1 MASKTIEAR
10 LIIAGEDR
18 ASTEI
23 AKVVKA
29 FKEAEKAAGF
39 SDKLEKLGKAYT
51 DVERQVKAAG
61 AVMSARGPL
70 ESTVKNLTAVEKE
83 TARLAKE
90 YDTARKAVTEFTA
103 AQKVAKT
110 ADAVQ
115 QAAALSNEVKRLGTA
130 YRTAEKDVKQLNAAF
145 VTQTSTLR
153 SAESA
158 ASRLGVDLSSLEKHQ
173 AGLARQTDLATR
185 ALRAQVAAEEAG
197 ARAASARAQRSAAR
211 KEAVS
216 TVVAGAGIIAA
227 HKGRQIGIE
236 AVDQAASFDYAK
248 RYQVVAGGV
257 SEQAQR
263 TKLLPQALRI
273 GQETK
278 FTNEDIVEA
287 QTATLQGLPMKG
299 DAKAAV
305 AAAIVENVKNYAV
318 MMRAPMEASAQGIR
332 AFLQTSQKDIS
343 TEEKAVFEA
352 KRASN
357 LLVKMAKLG
366 GMKDNDVQDYI
377 TYGVP
382 TGTSAGLSDTTLAAL
397 GAAGKRSGLGGSETG
412 VFIRAAASK
421 LVAPTRGGHDVLR
434 AAGIEYNNFTKM
446 PGGLSTDNLESF
458 SKNRF
463 GKGFTA
469 DQKERLSDLL
479 QDGDVIADRGEFT
492 KQVSAIVQEGFA
504 KNKKGKTSAQDA
516 RNIAK
521 MIGDFHKLS
530 VESVDSEGLLDA
542 ILSNPKMSQAMLNA
556 FFTDKHGGKAAVL
569 ASQYKQFSKDR
580 EELKNLQGHDP
591 DFAANAAKYMS
602 EGLGGTIDNLK
613 GSWETLVLNVGEA
626 NSGLIKFAAEGLSNG
641 TDMFSNLS
649 RTSQQVL
656 SLVGG
661 GAAVAGGVYGAAKI
675 GGKLLGF
682 GGGAVALNG
691 SAAALSAAAA
701 ALTEAAV
708 LQGAKGVA
716 GGGASAA
723 ENAVKAA
730 PLAALGLTGITLGLG
745 AGAAFAGY
753 ATADQLPKIAQ
764 KEGPGA
770 IDPATGEH
778 LDTAVPET
786 TPWVRNWI
794 KGWFS
799 KPEVADEAG
808 KVVGEN
814 IGKGIVEAPLPPKRP
829 AMLEDFKTKA
839 DETGTE
845 AGKTLLQRIT
855 EAVGAGIMLPINFAP
870 GMGMG
875 GGGGGGSGIQK
886 ASFSPGGGGFGGGGS
901 FGSGIGAGGGGGGG
915 LIRRGGGGGGGG
927 TGVPGA
933 PNANFTGSNADAVRQ
948 AAASLGTSPEDL
960 ATVISYE
967 TIGKFS
973 PSIVGG
979 KGNRYQ
985 GLIQFGPR
993 ERAMYGANGGQS
1005 FGEQM
1010 GAVVRY
1016 LKHRGFKPGMGLEQL
1031 YATINGGNPN
1041 VSQQKSDGNGTI
1053 AQHVARM
1060 RGAHAARARM
1070 FLGSEAKD
1078 AAGLDPKLVKGL
1090 DGKEG
1095 LDLGNGTM
1103 KMPDGSIRSIVPA
1116 APASAIGGG
1125 GGRGDMRAAAERM
1138 HQAADRMEG
1147 MGFHGQISLAVTG
1160 GGRQQVRATALK
1172 VRGRGGM
1179 TADLGVSEP
1188 GAKEDMADWA

>member
-1 MASKTIEAR
+1 VASKTIEAR

-39 SDKLEKLGKAYT
+39 SDKVEKLGKAYS

-61 AVMSARGPL
+61 AVMAARGPL

-103 AQKVAKT
+103 AQKLAKT

-115 QAAALSNEVKRLGTA
+115 QAAALSAEVKRLGTA

-185 ALRAQVAAEEAG
+185 ALRAQMAAEEAG
-197 ARAASARAQRSAAR
+197 ARAASVRAQRSAAR

-227 HKGRQIGIE
+227 HRGRQIGIE

-421 LVAPTRGGHDVLR
+421 LVAPTRGGLDALR
-434 AAGIEYNNFTKM
+434 AAGIDYNSFTRM
-446 PGGLSTDNLESF
+446 PGGLSTDNLEAF

-463 GKGFTA
+463 GKSFTA

-492 KQVSAIVQEGFA
+492 KQVSEIVQEGFA

-542 ILSNPKMSQAMLNA
+542 ILSNPKMTQALRNA
-556 FFTDKHGGKAAVL
+556 FFTDKHGGKASVL
-569 ASQYKQFSKDR
+569 SSQYEQFSKDR
-580 EELKNLQGHDP
+580 EELKNLQTHDP
-591 DFAANAAKYMS
+591 NFAANAAKYMS

-626 NSGLIKFAAEGLSNG
+626 NSGLIKFAAEGLSSG

-661 GAAVAGGVYGAAKI
+661 AAAVGGGVYGAAKI

-708 LQGAKGVA
+708 LQGAKG
-716 GGGASAA
+716 
-723 ENAVKAA
+723 
-730 PLAALGLTGITLGLG
+730 
-745 AGAAFAGY
+745 
-753 ATADQLPKIAQ
+753 
-764 KEGPGA
+764 
-770 IDPATGEH
+770 ATGA
-778 LDTAVPET
+778 L
-786 TPWVRNWI
+786 
-794 KGWFS
+794 
-799 KPEVADEAG
+799 PEVAKKGGKLLPLLAGAGVVGGAAAGIGYVLSEYGDASKAIAAGGKPDAGVQMNPGDELPGLSGSTDAPSWAPRNAPSMTLAPGAMPLTIQGAGLSGFGLSGPVNPETAGKEAG
-808 KVVGEN
+808 QKVGGGLIEGLKAKAGEAAEQAQSLFE
-814 IGKGIVEAPLPPKRP
+814 KMQKVFSSGIVIPLQ
-829 AMLEDFKTKA
+829 MSFD
-839 DETGTE
+839 GS
-845 AGKTLLQRIT
+845 
-855 EAVGAGIMLPINFAP
+855 
-870 GMGMG
+870 GM
-875 GGGGGGSGIQK
+875 GGGGSGIQK
-886 ASFSPGGGGFGGGGS
+886 ASF
-901 FGSGIGAGGGGGGG
+901 GGGGGGG
-915 LIRRGGGGGGGG
+915 LGGMIRRAGLSGGGGSGPGLGGVGGGIPRFGGSGGGGGISARDLRNIDPQFAAHIRASALSQGID
-927 TGVPGA
+927 PDIA
-933 PNANFTGSNADAVRQ
+933 LRIANSEGLRGSNPNRLTPGDYEN
-948 AAASLGTSPEDL
+948 GKPTSFGPFQL
-960 ATVISYE
+960 HYGRS
-967 TIGKFS
+967 
-973 PSIVGG
+973 GG
-979 KGNRYQ
+979 LGNRYTAET
-985 GLIQFGPR
+985 GHHAGDPR
-993 ERAMYGANGGQS
+993 YWKEQIDFALRTARKEGWGAWYG
-1005 FGEQM
+1005 
-1010 GAVVRY
+1010 R
-1016 LKHRGFKPGMGLEQL
+1016 
-1031 YATINGGNPN
+1031 
-1041 VSQQKSDGNGTI
+1041 
-1053 AQHVARM
+1053 
-1060 RGAHAARARM
+1060 RGAGIGVRDGIGTVKPVPM
-1070 FLGSEAKD
+1070 PKEGE
-1078 AAGLDPKLVKGL
+1078 PKLVKGL

-1095 LDLGNGTM
+1095 LDLGDGTM

-1116 APASAIGGG
+1116 APASGIGGG

-1160 GGRQQVRATALK
+1160 GGRKQVRATALK

-1179 TADLGVSEP
+1179 TADLGISEP
-1188 GAKEDMADWA
+1188 GAKEDLADWA

>member
-1 MASKTIEAR
+1 MASKTIEAK
-10 LIIAGEDR
+10 LVISGEDR
-18 ASTEI
+18 ASSEI

-29 FKEAEKAAGF
+29 MKEAEKASAF
-39 SDKLEKLGKAYT
+39 SDKVERLGKAYNS
-51 DVERQVKAAG
+51 VERQMRAAT

-70 ESTVKNLTAVEKE
+70 EATVKNLAAVERE
-83 TARLAKE
+83 TTRLAKE
-90 YDTARKAVTEFTA
+90 YDTARKAVTDFVA

-110 ADAVQ
+110 ADSVQ
-115 QAAALSNEVKRLGTA
+115 QAAALSAEVKRLGTA
-130 YRTAEKDVKQLNAAF
+130 YRAAEKDVKQLNAAF
-145 VTQTSTLR
+145 ASQTSTLR
-153 SAESA
+153 AAESA
-158 ASRLGVDLSSLEKHQ
+158 ASRLGVDLSSLERHQ

-185 ALRAQVAAEEAG
+185 ALRAQMAAEEAG
-197 ARAASARAQRSAAR
+197 ARAASARAQRTAAR
-211 KEAVS
+211 RDAIG
-216 TVVAGAGIIAA
+216 TVVGGAGVIAA

-421 LVAPTRGGHDVLR
+421 LVAPTRGGLDALR
-434 AAGIEYNNFTKM
+434 AAGINYNDFTKM
-446 PGGLSTDNLESF
+446 PDGLSVNNLEAF

-463 GKGFTA
+463 GKGFSA
-469 DQKERLSDLL
+469 SQRARLEDLL
-479 QDGDVIADRGEFT
+479 EDGDVIGDRTEFT
-492 KQVSAIVQEGFA
+492 KKVSEVVQEGFA

-521 MIGDFHKLS
+521 MLGDFHKLS
-530 VESVDSEGLLDA
+530 VESVNAEGLLDT
-542 ILSNPKMSQAMLNA
+542 ILSNPKMTQALRNA
-556 FFTDKHGGKAAVL
+556 FFTDKHGGKASVL
-569 ASQYKQFSKDR
+569 SSQYEQFSKDR
-580 EELKNLQGHDP
+580 EELKNLQAHDP
-591 DFAANAAKYMS
+591 NFAANAAKYMS

-613 GSWETLVLNVGEA
+613 GSWETLVLNISEA
-626 NSGLIKFAAEGLSNG
+626 NSGLIKFAAEGLSSG

-649 RTSQQVL
+649 RTSQQVI

-661 GAAVAGGVYGAAKI
+661 AAAVSGGVYGAAKI

-682 GGGAVALNG
+682 GGGAAALNG
-691 SAAALSAAAA
+691 SAVALNAAAA

-708 LQGAKGVA
+708 LQGAKG
-716 GGGASAA
+716 
-723 ENAVKAA
+723 
-730 PLAALGLTGITLGLG
+730 AL
-745 AGAAFAGY
+745 
-753 ATADQLPKIAQ
+753 
-764 KEGPGA
+764 
-770 IDPATGEH
+770 
-778 LDTAVPET
+778 
-786 TPWVRNWI
+786 
-794 KGWFS
+794 
-799 KPEVADEAG
+799 PEVAKKGGKLLPLIAGAGVVGGAAAGIGYVLSEYGDASKAVAAGGKPDPGVQMNPGDELPGLSGSNDAPSWVARKAPSMTLAPGAMPLTIQGTGIGGFGLSGPVNPEAAGKEAG
-808 KVVGEN
+808 EKVGTGVADGIKAKAGEV
-814 IGKGIVEAPLPPKRP
+814 IEQGRS
-829 AMLEDFKTKA
+829 
-839 DETGTE
+839 
-845 AGKTLLQRIT
+845 LLQKLNEQFR
-855 EAVGAGIMLPINFAP
+855 EGIFVPINFAP
-870 GMGMG
+870 GAGMG
-875 GGGGGGSGIQK
+875 GGGGLIQR
-886 ASFSPGGGGFGGGGS
+886 ASFSPGGS
-901 FGSGIGAGGGGGGG
+901 FGAGVGTGIGSGGGGGGG
-915 LIRRGGGGGGGG
+915 LSPGGGGSGSGRTVPRGAFGPSRGAGDSWFEAVMRAEG
-927 TGVPGA
+927 TAGKDPYNVVLGNGRYGLPNKPLTDMSLAEAYKFGRSVRARHGSSSALGA
-933 PNANFTGSNADAVRQ
+933 FQIVGQTMKTFMGEAG
-948 AAASLGTSPEDL
+948 LGWDD
-960 ATVISYE
+960 
-967 TIGKFS
+967 KFS
-973 PSIVGG
+973 PENQRKLADVIRRRQGFGAWEGFKVHRGEL
-979 KGNRYQ
+979 GNARRLGAYQ
-985 GLIQFGPR
+985 G
-993 ERAMYGANGGQS
+993 A
-1005 FGEQM
+1005 
-1010 GAVVRY
+1010 
-1016 LKHRGFKPGMGLEQL
+1016 
-1031 YATINGGNPN
+1031 
-1041 VSQQKSDGNGTI
+1041 SDGEP
-1053 AQHVARM
+1053 R
-1060 RGAHAARARM
+1060 
-1070 FLGSEAKD
+1070 
-1078 AAGLDPKLVKGL
+1078 LVKGL

-1116 APASAIGGG
+1116 APAGGIGGAG
-1125 GGRGDMRAAAERM
+1125 GGRGSIGAAAERM
-1138 HQAADRMEG
+1138 NQAVDKMEG

-1160 GGRQQVRATALK
+1160 SGRQQVRATALK

-1179 TADLGVSEP
+1179 TADLGISEP
-1188 GAKEDMADWA
+1188 GAKEDLSDWT

>member
-1 MASKTIEAR
+1 M
-10 LIIAGEDR
+10 
-18 ASTEI
+18 
-23 AKVVKA
+23 
-29 FKEAEKAAGF
+29 
-39 SDKLEKLGKAYT
+39 
-51 DVERQVKAAG
+51 
-61 AVMSARGPL
+61 
-70 ESTVKNLTAVEKE
+70 
-83 TARLAKE
+83 
-90 YDTARKAVTEFTA
+90 TEFTA
-103 AQKVAKT
+103 AQKLAKT

-421 LVAPTRGGHDVLR
+421 LVAPTRGGLDALR
-434 AAGIEYNNFTKM
+434 AAGIDYNSFTKM
-446 PGGLSTDNLESF
+446 PGGLSTDNLEAF

-463 GKGFTA
+463 GKSFTK

-492 KQVSAIVQEGFA
+492 KQVSEIVQEGFA

-542 ILSNPKMSQAMLNA
+542 ILSNPKMTQALRNA
-556 FFTDKHGGKAAVL
+556 FFTDKHGGKASVL
-569 ASQYKQFSKDR
+569 SSQYEQFSKDR
-580 EELKNLQGHDP
+580 EELKNLQTHDP
-591 DFAANAAKYMS
+591 NFAANAAKYMS

-682 GGGAVALNG
+682 GGGAVALNS

-799 KPEVADEAG
+799 RPEVADEAG

-814 IGKGIVEAPLPPKRP
+814 IGKGIVDAPLPPKRP

-855 EAVGAGIMLPINFAP
+855 EAVGAGIMLPINFMP

-875 GGGGGGSGIQK
+875 GGGGGSGLQK
-886 ASFSPGGGGFGGGGS
+886 ASFSPGGGGFGGGGGSGFGGALRRASVGGGSGGSGLGGVGGGVPRYGGGSGGGISARDLRNIDPQFAAHIRASALSQGIDPDIALRIANSEGLRGSNPNRLTPGDYENGKPTS
-901 FGSGIGAGGGGGGG
+901 FGPFQLHYGRSGG
-915 LIRRGGGGGGGG
+915 L
-927 TGVPGA
+927 
-933 PNANFTGSNADAVRQ
+933 
-948 AAASLGTSPEDL
+948 
-960 ATVISYE
+960 
-967 TIGKFS
+967 
-973 PSIVGG
+973 
-979 KGNRYQ
+979 GNRYTAETGHHASDPQ
-985 GLIQFGPR
+985 HWKEQIDFALRTARKEGWG
-993 ERAMYGANGGQS
+993 AWYG
-1005 FGEQM
+1005 
-1010 GAVVRY
+1010 R
-1016 LKHRGFKPGMGLEQL
+1016 
-1031 YATINGGNPN
+1031 
-1041 VSQQKSDGNGTI
+1041 
-1053 AQHVARM
+1053 
-1060 RGAHAARARM
+1060 RGAGIGVRDGIGTVKPVPM
-1070 FLGSEAKD
+1070 QKEGE
-1078 AAGLDPKLVKGL
+1078 PKLVKGL